1 MEVLRDERV
10 AGDFSFVHVPSLQP
24 AHRCPFRF
32 RASTPPVPVLS
43 TFPSLH
49 LPGRASPPPHAVLRH
64 LFRKCFLMPSRST
77 ASRPQE
83 VLRQNLMKCC
93 VKLKRLGYGVESL
106 FSIIKSDKNII
117 FFMLAYVMRIFFRIF
132 VARIISA
139 SILQ

>member
-1 MEVLRDERV
+1 
-10 AGDFSFVHVPSLQP
+10 
-24 AHRCPFRF
+24 
-32 RASTPPVPVLS
+32 
-43 TFPSLH
+43 
-49 LPGRASPPPHAVLRH
+49 
-64 LFRKCFLMPSRST
+64 MPSRST